1 MSTSSERWGEM
12 AFPNRVKSFHYPVI
26 QPPLFRPL
34 AGADGGADEASRKA
48 RETAMQRELA
58 AAVESAREQGLR
70 QGEAQARTAA
80 ELAVDEQRQS
90 VSSALK
96 EFEQQRVDYFRRV
109 ESEVVRLAL
118 AIARKVLHREVQ
130 LDPLLLAGVVRVA
143 LDQMQAGTRVVLRTS
158 TDAAET
164 WRKFYAEHY
173 RESQLVEVIGDSSLA
188 GPGCVLQADVG
199 STEISLEGQLQE
211 IQRGFFDLLGERPGD
226 TP

>member
-1 MSTSSERWGEM
+1 M
-12 AFPNRVKSFHYPVI
+12 AFPNRVKNFHYPVI

-34 AGADGGADEASRKA
+34 AGADGGCEEAGRKA
-48 RETAMQRELA
+48 RENAMQQELA
-58 AAVESAREQGLR
+58 AAVESAREQGVR

-80 ELAVDEQRQS
+80 ERALDEQRQAI
-90 VSSALK
+90 SSALK
-96 EFEQQRVDYFRRV
+96 EFEQQRAAYFRRV

-118 AIARKVLHREVQ
+118 AIARKVLHREAQ

-158 TDAAET
+158 TDGAEI
-164 WRKFYAEHY
+164 WRKFCAQHC
-173 RESQLVEVIGDSSLA
+173 RERQTVEVIGDSNLA
-188 GPGCVLQADVG
+188 GPGCVLQAEVG

>member
-12 AFPNRVKSFHYPVI
+12 AFPNRVKNFHYPVM
-26 QPPLFRPL
+26 PPPMFRPA
-34 AGADGGADEASRKA
+34 AGADGGSDEAGRKA
-48 RETAMQRELA
+48 RETAMQHELA
-58 AAVESAREQGLR
+58 AVVETAREQGVR
-70 QGEAQARTAA
+70 QGEAQARTTA
-80 ELAVDEQRQS
+80 ERAVDEARQA

-96 EFEQQRVDYFRRV
+96 EFEQQRADYFRRV

-118 AIARKVLHREVQ
+118 AIARKVLHREAQ

-158 TDAAET
+158 TEAAET
-164 WRKFYAEHY
+164 WRKFCDGHC
-173 RESQLVEVIGDSSLA
+173 RERQSVEVIGDSSLA
-188 GPGCVLQADVG
+188 GPGCVLQAEVG

-226 TP
+226 EP